1 MKKRTANKVRYQALD
16 MVREP
21 LMQPSI
27 AATSG
32 KGGMCNKVVRSG
44 RRQVAE
50 WQVAGLQVADW
61 DLQYRLS
68 FSNFGVF

>member
-1 MKKRTANKVRYQALD
+1 
-16 MVREP
+16 
-21 LMQPSI
+21 MQPSI

-44 RRQVAE
+44 RGQLAGL
-50 WQVAGLQVADW
+50 QVAGLQVADW